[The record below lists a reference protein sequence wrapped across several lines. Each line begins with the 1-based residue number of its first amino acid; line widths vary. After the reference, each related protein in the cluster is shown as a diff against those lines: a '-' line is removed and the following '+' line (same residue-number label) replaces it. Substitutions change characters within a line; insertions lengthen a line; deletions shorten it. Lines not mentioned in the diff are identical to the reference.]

1 MVMLA
6 WDGVVLVDNRNWLN
20 KKIIKKDNFLSARQ
34 EDLLAFLK
42 KKLATVAG
50 KMAIRL
56 GRSVVFLLG

>member
-1 MVMLA
+1 MWRGLA
-6 WDGVVLVDNRNWLN
+6 EEKDWLN
-20 KKIIKKDNFLSARQ
+20 KKIIKKDNFLSSRQ

>member
-1 MVMLA
+1 MWRALA
-6 WDGVVLVDNRNWLN
+6 EEKDWLN
-20 KKIIKKDNFLSARQ
+20 KKIIKKDNFRSARQ